1 MRMTNKLICIYAD
14 PDDLYRP
21 FIDPRICV
29 QGLLGFR
36 YLQDIPQ
43 RNFVVATYAR
53 SRMKMP
59 PNCYQFSALTRTLPL
74 SNRVITM
81 AVAYRCDR

>member
-1 MRMTNKLICIYAD
+1 MMCIYAD

-36 YLQDIPQ
+36 YLEDIPE
-43 RNFVVATYAR
+43 RDYLVATYAR

-59 PNCYQFSALTRTLPL
+59 SNCYQLWAITRTLPL
-74 SNRVITM
+74 SNRKITM
-81 AVAYRCDR
+81 AVAYRCEQ